1 MSDAERQ
8 ELVAA
13 ARLDDRA
20 RGIVAELPDE
30 GVAQLLAAWRAA
42 VARQDTEVDAA
53 IEGSL
58 SLLPRLVR
66 RRVMKILTRGRT

>member
-1 MSDAERQ
+1 MGDAERQ
-8 ELVAA
+8 QLIAA
-13 ARLDDRA
+13 ARLDERA
-20 RGIVAELPDE
+20 RDILEHLPDE
-30 GVAQLLAAWRAA
+30 AVEQLLAAWHTA
-42 VARQDTEVDAA
+42 VTRQDAEVDAA

>member
-1 MSDAERQ
+1 MADPARR
-8 ELVAA
+8 ELVEA

-20 RGIVAELPDE
+20 RGILDEVPDE
-30 GVAQLLAAWRAA
+30 GVDQLLAAWQGA
-42 VARQDTEVDAA
+42 VQRQDAEVDQA

-58 SLLPRLVR
+58 SLLPGLVR

>member
-1 MSDAERQ
+1 MADDPAD

-20 RGIVAELPDE
+20 AGIVRGLPRDAA
-30 GVAQLLAAWRAA
+30 AQLLTAWRAA
-42 VARQDTEVDAA
+42 VARQDREVDAA

-58 SLLPRLVR
+58 SLVPGLLR
-66 RRVMKILTRGRT
+66 RRVLKVLTRGRA